1 MIKQI
6 IICALVDIISLFALY
21 MSLHM
26 NVRKK
31 YYKSVFYPAF
41 AATWLLIGRLSSSTA
56 QIVFVVLNLIAY
68 FVIYSLST
76 KKDMQNT
83 VDTYINKDDT

>member
-26 NVRKK
+26 N
-31 YYKSVFYPAF
+31 
-41 AATWLLIGRLSSSTA
+41 
-56 QIVFVVLNLIAY
+56 QVVLFQPDEQLA
-68 FVIYSLST
+68 
-76 KKDMQNT
+76 
-83 VDTYINKDDT
+83 TYKTNDRFKTLENKINYNMLHIK